1 MDKKIKNFDDTEL
14 EKYEF
19 DQHKSPISINKID
32 INKIKV
38 SNMYVNVSFWETKF
52 IIYKKLDLYVYSIQ
66 K

>member
-19 DQHKSPISINKID
+19 HQHKSPISINKID

-52 IIYKKLDLYVYSIQ
+52 
-66 K
+66 

>member
-14 EKYEF
+14 EKY

-52 IIYKKLDLYVYSIQ
+52 
-66 K
+66 